1 MSLWYKVLYEIGLT
15 PWEVDPSKG
24 PAAEQIAALFDRE
37 ENGRT
42 RPFGQALD
50 LGCGSGIWSVALAE
64 RGWQVTGVDVVPKA
78 ILKARDR
85 ARESGVD
92 VRFVQADVASLRAA
106 GVESGFRFVLD
117 FECFNHL
124 DSTQREAVGREVS
137 AVAAPDA
144 TMLMLVWEPGR
155 RGPLPS
161 GASRAEIEGVFPEW
175 EVIHEESYT
184 ATSTLPWWLQKAGL
198 RFYRLCHVD
207 PGGTSRKDDEAGDS

>member
-15 PWEVDPSKG
+15 PWEVDPSSG

-37 ENGRT
+37 EDGSD
-42 RPFGQALD
+42 PPYGQALD
-50 LGCGSGIWSVALAE
+50 LGCGSGIWSVRLAE

-85 ARESGVD
+85 ARASGVD
-92 VRFVQADVASLRAA
+92 VRFVQGDIAALRAA

-124 DSTQREAVGREVS
+124 DSTQRVAVGREVS
-137 AVAAPDA
+137 AVAAHNA

-161 GASRAEIEGVFPEW
+161 GASRGEIEAVFPEW
-175 EVIHEESYT
+175 EVVDEQSYT
-184 ATSTLPWWLQKAGL
+184 ATSTLPWWLKKAGL
-198 RFYRLCHVD
+198 RFYRLCHVH
-207 PGGTSRKDDEAGDS
+207 PVGTARKDDESGDS